1 MEMNLSQRHL
11 SIEIIIN
18 KDKDIK
24 TVGLGKVETVIEET
38 PIVTDDRTNDRTDDK
53 DETMTLDNFMSDVN
67 DDAKHIESVEKFLQ
81 VCVERILDKN
91 EKTNDK
97 LYIIASAI
105 NMIKEF
111 IIAESRYSRIH
122 MNEINKL
129 LSKVKIT
136 QDLNG

>member
-1 MEMNLSQRHL
+1 
-11 SIEIIIN
+11 
-18 KDKDIK
+18 
-24 TVGLGKVETVIEET
+24 
-38 PIVTDDRTNDRTDDK
+38 
-53 DETMTLDNFMSDVN
+53 MSDIS
-67 DDAKHIESVEKFLQ
+67 DDAKHIQSVEKFLQ

-97 LYIIASAI
+97 LYVIASAI

-136 QDLNG
+136 QDING

>member
-1 MEMNLSQRHL
+1 MT
-11 SIEIIIN
+11 
-18 KDKDIK
+18 DI
-24 TVGLGKVETVIEET
+24 
-38 PIVTDDRTNDRTDDK
+38 
-53 DETMTLDNFMSDVN
+53 N

-91 EKTNDK
+91 ETTNEK
-97 LYIIASAI
+97 LETIASSI
-105 NMIKEF
+105 NMITEF

-136 QDLNG
+136 QDING

>member
-1 MEMNLSQRHL
+1 
-11 SIEIIIN
+11 
-18 KDKDIK
+18 
-24 TVGLGKVETVIEET
+24 
-38 PIVTDDRTNDRTDDK
+38 
-53 DETMTLDNFMSDVN
+53 MTDVN

-97 LYIIASAI
+97 LYVIASAI

-136 QDLNG
+136 QDING

>member
-1 MEMNLSQRHL
+1 
-11 SIEIIIN
+11 
-18 KDKDIK
+18 
-24 TVGLGKVETVIEET
+24 
-38 PIVTDDRTNDRTDDK
+38 
-53 DETMTLDNFMSDVN
+53 MSDIS
-67 DDAKHIESVEKFLQ
+67 DDVEHLESVEKFLQ

-97 LYIIASAI
+97 LYTIASAI
-105 NMIKEF
+105 NMINEF

-136 QDLNG
+136 QDING

>member
-1 MEMNLSQRHL
+1 
-11 SIEIIIN
+11 
-18 KDKDIK
+18 
-24 TVGLGKVETVIEET
+24 
-38 PIVTDDRTNDRTDDK
+38 
-53 DETMTLDNFMSDVN
+53 MSDIS
-67 DDAKHIESVEKFLQ
+67 DDAKHIQSVEKFLQ

-97 LYIIASAI
+97 LYVIASAI
-105 NMIKEF
+105 NMINEF

-136 QDLNG
+136 QDING